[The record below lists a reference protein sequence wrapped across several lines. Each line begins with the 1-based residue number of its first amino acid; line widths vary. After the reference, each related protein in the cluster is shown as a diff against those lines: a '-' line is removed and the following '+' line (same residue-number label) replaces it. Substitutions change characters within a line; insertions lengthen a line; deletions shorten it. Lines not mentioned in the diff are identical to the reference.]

1 MGIKEEKSTMRA
13 KMSLFRI
20 RPEERMEVSAA
31 IRDRLIAIESWRAAR
46 TVLIYAALPDEPD
59 LFILPRGNKHFCY
72 PRYHADRGYE
82 SARVDDPSEL
92 TSGKFGVLEPGSR
105 IPEMPADEV
114 DLIILPGV
122 AFDQECYRLGRGRGF
137 YDQWLL
143 TLPGSKIGVG
153 FDHQLLDRVPR
164 EPHDV
169 QLDGV
174 IVPSRSVGEGAG

>member
-1 MGIKEEKSTMRA
+1 MGIKEEKSTIRA
-13 KMSLFRI
+13 KLGLFRI
-20 RPEERMEVSAA
+20 RPEERMEVSEA
-31 IRDRLIAIESWRAAR
+31 IRDRLIAIESWRSAQ
-46 TVLIYAALPDEPD
+46 TVLIYASLPDEPD
-59 LFILPRGNKHFCY
+59 LFILPRGDKRFCY

-82 SARVDDPSEL
+82 SARVDDPAEL
-92 TSGKFGVLEPGSR
+92 TPGKFGVLEPDSR
-105 IPEMPADEV
+105 IPEIPADEV
-114 DLIILPGV
+114 DLILLPGV

-174 IVPSRSVGEGAG
+174 IVPSRSMGEGAG